1 MEKRNLWILL
11 GKQLSGEITAKE
23 KVALQKLIGDE
34 EQDMS
39 YLIEFME
46 EHWRKGSQSGNNE
59 DPAVNEQ
66 WERLREQ
73 LFRHQQKGRE
83 DDLSFSRA
91 RRPSGLWYK
100 IAACLVVLVAA
111 YYFLQQRTSHPP
123 GSRHEIVVENG
134 AKKHVTLPDGTSV
147 WLNAGSTLSYNSGF
161 GEGNRDVWLE
171 GEGYF
176 KVMDDASAPFRVRT
190 HDVTIKVLG
199 TTFNVKAY
207 TDDPDIQT
215 TLISGKVQVLLNDD
229 PEKRIL
235 LSPREKLTVMSDK
248 HTMVK
253 TSLASRQKATRKLP
267 VIPRANA
274 LKYQV
279 QVLPLNPVD
288 STFFTETAWVD
299 NQLAFVY
306 QPFED
311 VAKKMERRYNVHIF
325 FRDTSL
331 KKVVMSGIFDKENIS
346 QALQVLQLITR
357 FDYKIEGDSIY
368 LYK

>member
-23 KVALQKLIGDE
+23 KVALQKLIGDQ

-46 EHWRKGSQSGNNE
+46 EDWKKGGKAGSKEGPELNE
-59 DPAVNEQ
+59 RWD
-66 WERLREQ
+66 RLREQ
-73 LFRHQQKGRE
+73 LFRDQQKGRE
-83 DDLSFSRA
+83 DRLSLPVA
-91 RRPSGLWYK
+91 HRRGGLPYK

-111 YYFLQQRTSHPP
+111 YYFLRQGTSHPA

-134 AKKHVTLPDGTSV
+134 AKKHLILPDGTSV
-147 WLNAGSTLSYNSGF
+147 WLNAGSTLSYDGGF
-161 GEGNRDVWLE
+161 GKVNRDVWLE
-171 GEGYF
+171 GEAYF
-176 KVMDDASAPFRVRT
+176 KVVDDASAPFRVKT

-207 TDDPDIQT
+207 SGDPDIQT

-229 PEKRIL
+229 PEKKIL
-235 LSPREKLTVMSDK
+235 LSPHEKLTVMSDK
-248 HTMVK
+248 HSLVK
-253 TSLASRQKATRKLP
+253 TSLDGKKAARKLP
-267 VIPRANA
+267 VIPTANA

-288 STFFTETAWVD
+288 STYFTETAWVN

-306 QPFED
+306 QPFEE

-331 KKVVMSGIFDKENIS
+331 KNVVMSGVFDKENIS
-346 QALQVLQLITR
+346 QALQVLRLITR